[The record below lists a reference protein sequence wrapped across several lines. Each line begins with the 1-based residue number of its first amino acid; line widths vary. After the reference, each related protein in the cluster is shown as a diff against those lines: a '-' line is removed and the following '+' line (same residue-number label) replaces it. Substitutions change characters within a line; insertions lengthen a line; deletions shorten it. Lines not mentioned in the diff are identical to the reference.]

1 MFSAGV
7 QRLFAGGY
15 NRAMLSSLPPLVLL
29 LPQREADRQRWAE
42 MLRSISA
49 DVVSAASQDRCEVLI
64 SDQTDPV
71 SALERVVGDAAERA
85 NENPPTV
92 SLLGIGEATA
102 GWADIVLP
110 PDFTTRELCLACTLL
125 AEVSRLRR
133 QRDAMAHNERQA
145 NELAATDPLTELPNR
160 RAWER
165 NLIAYWDRAQRA
177 GESVCLAILDLD
189 DFKIVNDQ
197 GGLAVGDRA
206 LRAAG
211 AAFAGALRRGDMIA
225 RIGGDE
231 FGVLLSGVATGNAR
245 AILERLLT
253 AVVAQKLPAGAGPLT
268 VSIGCAVSQDFS
280 APSELFAAAE
290 RALREAKRAG
300 GNRVHP

>member
-15 NRAMLSSLPPLVLL
+15 NRAMLPSRPPLVLL
-29 LPQREADRQRWAE
+29 LPQQEADRQRWAE

-49 DVVSAASQDRCEVLI
+49 EVVSATSKDRYEVLI
-64 SDQTDPV
+64 SDRADA
-71 SALERVVGDAAERA
+71 ALALDHWVGDAAERA
-85 NENPPTV
+85 NESPPPV
-92 SLLGIGEATA
+92 SLLGIGEAAA
-102 GWADIVLP
+102 GWADIILP
-110 PDFTTRELCLACTLL
+110 LDFTTRELCLACTLL

-145 NELAATDPLTELPNR
+145 IELAETDPLTELPNR

-165 NLIAYWDRAQRA
+165 NLIAYWDRAQKAR
-177 GESVCLAILDLD
+177 ESVCLAILDLD
-189 DFKIVNDQ
+189 GFKIVNDQ
-197 GGLAVGDRA
+197 GGLAAGDRV

-211 AAFAGALRRGDMIA
+211 AALAGALRRGDMIA

-253 AVVAQKLPAGAGPLT
+253 AVIAQKLPAGTSPLT
-268 VSIGCAVSQDFS
+268 VSIGYAVSQDCA
-280 APSELFAAAE
+280 APNELFAAAE